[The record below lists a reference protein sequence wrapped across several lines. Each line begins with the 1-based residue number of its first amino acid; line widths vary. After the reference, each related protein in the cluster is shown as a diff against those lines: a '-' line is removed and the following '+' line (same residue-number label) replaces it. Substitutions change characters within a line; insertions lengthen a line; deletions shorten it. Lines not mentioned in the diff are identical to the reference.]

1 MALLTQKAI
10 LATFQQ
16 MLEEMPFD
24 KITVSALVRRCGVS
38 SNTFYYHYQDI
49 FALLEV
55 WLEQL
60 LRGYLTGGADWRE
73 ATKALMRDCRAH
85 PAMVYHLFNSLSR
98 DRLERYVFTLSDD
111 VFERQVGRLAQG
123 RDIPPEMLRSITSFC
138 RYAYVG
144 FFLQFLWDKMS
155 GDIDRSVEQ
164 RGVLFR
170 SGPRG
175 ALFLRK
181 TEKRRKFA
189 QFFSIHR
196 GKRRRDRLSFCQNQ
210 GPGPGR
216 GVDKG
221 FSGQ

>member
-60 LRGYLTGGADWRE
+60 LGGYLSGEGGQDWRS

-111 VFERQVGRLAQG
+111 VFERQVAQLARG
-123 RDIPPEMLRSITSFC
+123 RDIPAEMLRSITSFC

-155 GDIDRSVEQ
+155 GDIDRSVDQ
-164 RGVLFR
+164 MGMLLRTFVFQ
-170 SGPRG
+170 
-175 ALFLRK
+175 ALDNG
-181 TEKRRKFA
+181 EKRE
-189 QFFSIHR
+189 
-196 GKRRRDRLSFCQNQ
+196 N
-210 GPGPGR
+210 
-216 GVDKG
+216 
-221 FSGQ
+221 